1 MMVINSRAWLYP
13 ILVGAFVAVIATTL
27 HLGEQYFQ
35 DEMAAERA
43 AVSSGAAA
51 QPPADQA
58 SAAQASQ
65 QAHPPAAA
73 VRAPARPAHPPTA
86 SPWDVWRTNSTHPL
100 ARLILQIL
108 VIVAAARLLG
118 SAARYFGQPP
128 VIGEIAAGIAL
139 GPSLLGAWLPGVS
152 AQLFP
157 ANSLGLLQILA
168 QVGVILFMFVVGLD
182 LDWKAVRTK
191 AHAAVAVSHVSILF
205 PFLLGVLLAF
215 PLYREH
221 APAGVTFQSF
231 SLFMGIAMSIT
242 AFPVLARILEERG
255 LTKTP
260 IGSTAITCAAV
271 DDAFVVAVVTAGGA
285 WLILGATLG
294 MAVLFAAVM
303 VFIVR
308 PALRPVLSPGIGQ
321 DVFSKERIAIVITVV
336 LGAALAT
343 EVIGIHALFGAFF
356 AGAIL
361 PADEDVRRG
370 LRERLE
376 SFSGVFL
383 LPLFF
388 AFTGLRT
395 QIGLLDDGWAWFT
408 CAAIIALATI
418 GKLAGSTLTAR
429 LMGIDWNSAFILGA
443 LMNTR
448 GLMELIALNVGYD
461 LGVISPEMFTSLVL
475 MALLTTSFT
484 GPLVDYA
491 MNHRHHDPALSSAH
505 PSARGGGGDF

>member
-1 MMVINSRAWLYP
+1 VP
-13 ILVGAFVAVIATTL
+13 
-27 HLGEQYFQ
+27 FQ
-35 DEMAAERA
+35 A
-43 AVSSGAAA
+43 
-51 QPPADQA
+51 
-58 SAAQASQ
+58 
-65 QAHPPAAA
+65 
-73 VRAPARPAHPPTA
+73 
-86 SPWDVWRTNSTHPL
+86 
-100 ARLILQIL
+100 
-108 VIVAAARLLG
+108 
-118 SAARYFGQPP
+118 
-128 VIGEIAAGIAL
+128 
-139 GPSLLGAWLPGVS
+139 
-152 AQLFP
+152 
-157 ANSLGLLQILA
+157 
-168 QVGVILFMFVVGLD
+168 
-182 LDWKAVRTK
+182 
-191 AHAAVAVSHVSILF
+191 
-205 PFLLGVLLAF
+205 
-215 PLYREH
+215 
-221 APAGVTFQSF
+221 F

-271 DDAFVVAVVTAGGA
+271 DDVTAWTLLAFVVAVVTAGGA
-285 WLILGATLG
+285 WLILGTTIGLAL
-294 MAVLFAAVM
+294 LFAAVM
-303 VFIVR
+303 IWIVR
-308 PALRPVLSPGIGQ
+308 PALRPILSPRIGQ
-321 DVFSKERIAIVITVV
+321 DVYSKERIAVVIGVV
-336 LGAALAT
+336 FGAALIT

-376 SFSGVFL
+376 SFSAVFL

-395 QIGLLDDGWAWFT
+395 QVGLLDDGWAWFT
-408 CAAIIALATI
+408 CFAIIALATI

-484 GPLVDYA
+484 GPLVDFA
-491 MNHRHHDPALSSAH
+491 MNHRAHDPALATAQ
-505 PSARGGGGDF
+505 PSARGGGEF